1 MRKILHVL
9 GTRGVPAQH
18 GGFESFAENLAKYLV
33 RRGWTVYV
41 YCQLE
46 GKGESHRDVWEG
58 VHRVLIG
65 SAGSG
70 PLATIAFDL
79 KATVAASRIGGVMLV
94 LGYNTAI
101 FGCLHKVLGQK
112 ILINMDGLEWARS
125 KWGAFARIWFLA
137 NESIA
142 CWLADHLIADH
153 PGIES
158 RLREIRGCNSP
169 ISMIPYGA
177 HVQTDL
183 EPSVL
188 EKLGVRPREFFV
200 VIARPEPENSIL
212 EIVRAFSEK
221 RRGHKLVVLGK
232 LDTRIYYHRQI
243 LEAASEEV
251 LFPGAIYDQ
260 GVVAS
265 LRFYSTAYIHGHTVG
280 GTNPSLVEAMAAGSC
295 ILAHDNKFNRW
306 VAGVS
311 GALFFDSVNSCSDQ
325 IEAIITD
332 PLLKTMV
339 SENSKRRFK
348 NTFYWENIL
357 SQYEATL
364 ELYL

>member
-1 MRKILHVL
+1 MKRVLHVL

-18 GGFESFAENLAKYLV
+18 GGFESFAENLSKYLV
-33 RRGWTVYV
+33 KRGWTVYV

-46 GKGESHRDVWEG
+46 DRGRSYRDVWEG
-58 VHRVLIG
+58 VNRVLIS
-65 SAGSG
+65 SAWSG
-70 PLATIAFDL
+70 PLGTIAFDL
-79 KATVAASRIGGVMLV
+79 KATIAASKVGGVMLV

-101 FGCLHKVLGQK
+101 FGCLNKVLGQK
-112 ILINMDGLEWARS
+112 LLINMDGLEWARS

-153 PGIES
+153 PGIEA
-158 RLREIRGCNSP
+158 RLRKLMGCNSP
-169 ISMIPYGA
+169 IAMIPYGA
-177 HVQTDL
+177 HFQTDL
-183 EPSVL
+183 ETSAL
-188 EKLGVRPREFFV
+188 EKFGVRRREFFV

-212 EIVRAFSEK
+212 NIVTAFSNN
-221 RRGHKLVVLGK
+221 RRGQKLVILGK
-232 LDTRIYYHRQI
+232 LDARNSYHRQI

-260 GVVAS
+260 RVVAS
-265 LRFYSTAYIHGHTVG
+265 LRFHSTAYIHGHTVG

-306 VAGVS
+306 VVGDS
-311 GALFFDSVNSCSDQ
+311 GALFFDSVRSCSDQ
-325 IEAIITD
+325 IEAIMKD
-332 PLLKTMV
+332 PLLRAKV
-339 SENSKRRFK
+339 AENSKLRFE
-348 NTFYWENIL
+348 NTFCWETIL
-357 SQYEATL
+357 SQYRATL